1 MKKTLF
7 VVLVAVF
14 VLCFAYL
21 ANAIH
26 DTEPSGTQH
35 IGPSANAAKLYIYIT
50 KSAPYEKSFK
60 LWPGKEKLYPGKEP
74 HGSFLT
80 TYVNDTALDSLRSM
94 GEMAD
99 GSIIVNED
107 YNADKKLQALT
118 VMYKTKGFNPE
129 AGDWFWAKYDA
140 LNGYVLDSGKPE
152 SCMACHDSKKDNS
165 YLFSK

>member
-7 VVLVAVF
+7 MVLVAVF

-26 DTEPSGTQH
+26 ETEPSATQH

-60 LWPGKEKLYPGKEP
+60 LWPGKDKLYPGKEP

-80 TYVNDTALDSLRSM
+80 TYVNDAALGSLRNM

-107 YNADKKLQALT
+107 YSADKKLKVLT

-129 AGDWFWAKYDA
+129 AGDWFWAKYVA
-140 LNGYVLDSGKPE
+140 LNGY
-152 SCMACHDSKKDNS
+152 
-165 YLFSK
+165 